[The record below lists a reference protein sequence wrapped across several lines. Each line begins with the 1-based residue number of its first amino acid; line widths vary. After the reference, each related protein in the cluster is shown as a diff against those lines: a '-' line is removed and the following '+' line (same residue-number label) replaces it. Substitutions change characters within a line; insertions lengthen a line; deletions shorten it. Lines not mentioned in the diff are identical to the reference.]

1 MQMIMNVCQLKRML
15 YCPGSGHESL
25 TTVGVSLVRYA
36 SRVFLVL
43 KPPLSMTEAFSKP
56 IVWLCDQAWFTILEP
71 LLTILTFLEYSSFFL
86 VLKALPIWVV
96 FCKTFN
102 NVNYGYCFVK
112 LSRDIQ
118 QVAVRVCPVK
128 PTMKQTYSQVHKM
141 QFSHAYMILAIRPL
155 FTALHSYGKDGMR
168 AWWSFVHVCSP
179 NRTYN
184 HKQRN
189 RLDKCFTRKSYISFK
204 ASTGTSEK

>member
-25 TTVGVSLVRYA
+25 TTAGVSLVHYA
-36 SRVFLVL
+36 FRVFLVL
-43 KPPLSMTEAFSKP
+43 KPPLSMTKAFSKP

-71 LLTILTFLEYSSFFL
+71 LLTILTFFEYSSFFL
-86 VLKALPIWVV
+86 VCALQN
-96 FCKTFN
+96 FN

-118 QVAVRVCPVK
+118 QVAVWVCPIK

-141 QFSHAYMILAIRPL
+141 QFSHAYMILAIRPF

-168 AWWSFVHVCSP
+168 AWWSFIHVCSP